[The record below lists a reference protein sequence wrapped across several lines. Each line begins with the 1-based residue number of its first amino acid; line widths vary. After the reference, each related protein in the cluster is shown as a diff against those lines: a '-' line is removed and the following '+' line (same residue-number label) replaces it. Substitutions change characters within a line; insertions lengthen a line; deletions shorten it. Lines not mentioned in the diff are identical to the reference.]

1 MQKLIVS
8 AVLLG
13 FSALAQAADESDKLT
28 DCVAQDTLTINA
40 SCVENKIN
48 QNIGYRNM
56 VNRIDQQAALQ
67 SGDNAVA
74 TIRFY
79 PERYLI
85 EVVTHRDALVAANRT
100 H

>member
-1 MQKLIVS
+1 MYKLIIL
-8 AVLLG
+8 AALLG
-13 FSALAQAADESDKLT
+13 FSVLAQAEDKSDKLT
-28 DCVAQDTLTINA
+28 DCVTQDTLTINA

-48 QNIGYRNM
+48 QNIGYQDM
-56 VNRIDQQAALQ
+56 VNRIDQHAALQ

-79 PERYLI
+79 PEQYLI